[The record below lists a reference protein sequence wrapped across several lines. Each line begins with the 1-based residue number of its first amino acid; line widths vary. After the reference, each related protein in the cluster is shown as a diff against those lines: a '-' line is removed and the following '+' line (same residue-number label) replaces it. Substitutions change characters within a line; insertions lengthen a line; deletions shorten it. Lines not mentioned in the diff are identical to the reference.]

1 MLKYVDTLVS
11 FQEVPDEISLC
22 INISNCPNN
31 CVGCHSSY
39 LKEDVGTPLTYVE
52 LKKLI
57 SQNKGISCVCFM
69 GGDKE
74 PWEVSRLAQL
84 VQEDFKL
91 ATAWYSG
98 KSEISTEIDKSYF
111 NYIKIG
117 PYTEEFGPLSSP
129 TTNQKMYRVI
139 TFMGPDDRGWSQ
151 LTDITFKFWK
161 KHE

>member
-1 MLKYVDTLVS
+1 
-11 FQEVPDEISLC
+11 
-22 INISNCPNN
+22 
-31 CVGCHSSY
+31 
-39 LKEDVGTPLTYVE
+39 
-52 LKKLI
+52 
-57 SQNKGISCVCFM
+57 M

-117 PYTEEFGPLSSP
+117 PYTEELGPLSSP

-139 TFMGPDDRGWSQ
+139 TFMGPDDRWWSQ